1 MRLLR
6 ITAAAI
12 MTMMTI
18 MATAIRYN
26 SVGDISPG
34 GVGAEGD
41 GLEGDVLG
49 GDDCEVDATGD
60 GEGAVLPTLMW
71 VIADEGQ

>member
-1 MRLLR
+1 LRLLR

-18 MATAIRYN
+18 IATAIRYN

-34 GVGAEGD
+34 GVGA
-41 GLEGDVLG
+41 EGDVLG